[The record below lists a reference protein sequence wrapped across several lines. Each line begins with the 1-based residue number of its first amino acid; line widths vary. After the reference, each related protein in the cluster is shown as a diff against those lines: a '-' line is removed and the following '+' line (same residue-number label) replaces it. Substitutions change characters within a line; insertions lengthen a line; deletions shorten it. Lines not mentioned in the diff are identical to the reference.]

1 MGSHVCPGTPRQQ
14 RKAKETW
21 GPYLQAQKNGA
32 SGCPPENTWTT
43 GFQGGATAFCP
54 VAPAHPFLPAVW
66 GKRAIITGFGLQS
79 ETPKNGFTSSNNDE
93 CHLPGSHHLHP
104 LGISWGLRMRA
115 TIQFCETKRC
125 RHAKQKETGCA

>member
-21 GPYLQAQKNGA
+21 GPYLQAQKKEPQVVLQKILGPQVFRVVRQHSAWLPLPTLSSLQCGENG
-32 SGCPPENTWTT
+32 P
-43 GFQGGATAFCP
+43 
-54 VAPAHPFLPAVW
+54 L
-66 GKRAIITGFGLQS
+66 LQDLGS
-79 ETPKNGFTSSNNDE
+79 KVRLLNGFTSSNNDE